1 MKKGIAIAVLLLLA
15 LTAVAG
21 AIGSFGKKTVKLDD
35 LNFSIEKVVKLK
47 PEKKSCK
54 TDLGNVSVLTNGG
67 RIERTVTV
75 SDKIRDGNLNVE
87 SKEFKV
93 RAKVLGDVGTLG
105 AFPISGTLKPGE
117 AELYGPAFLNTGET
131 FTVSLSWYPSDKP
144 ILLGFVDWNSG
155 KVIAA
160 WIISGG
166 SVTASFTPST
176 AGNYGVLI
184 GNAGTQTITYS
195 GLVSW

>member
-1 MKKGIAIAVLLLLA
+1 MQCCYCFVL
-15 LTAVAG
+15 TTVAG
-21 AIGSFGKKTVKLDD
+21 AVESFGKKTVKLDD
-35 LNFSIEKVVKLK
+35 LDFSIEKAVKLE
-47 PEKKSCK
+47 PEKKFYK
-54 TDLGNVSVLTNGG
+54 TDFGKVNILTNGG
-67 RIERTVTV
+67 KIEKKTV
-75 SDKIRDGNLNVE
+75 SDKIRDSNLNVE

-93 RAKVLGDVGTLG
+93 RAKALGKVGTLG
-105 AFPISGTLKPGE
+105 AFPISGTLNPSE
-117 AELYGPAFLNTGET
+117 ADLYGPIFLNAGET
-131 FTVSLSWYPSDKP
+131 LTVSLSWYPSDEP
-144 ILLGFVDWNSG
+144 ILLGFVDWDSG